1 MLYSQ
6 HLHDPKK
13 IWITLS
19 NLYEVKTAS
28 RRLLIRSKLTN
39 LKMEMDTP
47 MKFFLEFVTDLL
59 NQLADLGEKIVD
71 VVVEMVINTLPKSYE
86 YYVQAILSQ
95 QVMPTLYE
103 LTSKLLH
110 EETKR
115 ELCGKNQ
122 KDT

>member
-1 MLYSQ
+1 M
-6 HLHDPKK
+6 
-13 IWITLS
+13 
-19 NLYEVKTAS
+19 EV
-28 RRLLIRSKLTN
+28 
-39 LKMEMDTP
+39 DTP

-71 VVVEMVINTLPKSYE
+71 DVVMEMVLNTLPKSYE

-115 ELCGKNQ
+115 ELCGKKQ